1 MVLSIVLLLDEAT
14 DTSVRY
20 VEQTGGKPP
29 VIGTLV
35 IERWALPEQV
45 PPEMRVT
52 LEFPREVR
60 ATGEG
65 MRAHVSERAAASR
78 ASLTTGSKVTI
89 VKNTVAGL
97 KYPPEWLAQYLG
109 KSGVVLWT
117 THDGA
122 MVQLAGGAT
131 WFLYAELKVEE

>member
-1 MVLSIVLLLDEAT
+1 MVLSIVLLLDEVT

-45 PPEMRVT
+45 PLEMRVT
-52 LEFPREVR
+52 FEFHKEAR

-89 VKNTVAGL
+89 IKNEMAGA

-109 KSGVVLWT
+109 KTGVVLWT

-131 WFLYAELKVEE
+131 WFAYAELRLED